1 MLVSTHAHK
10 YTLTHARSQK
20 LSSDDLISLDM
31 SDFEHSYNESD
42 FESVRRAMIDRNV
55 DHQSLAAWLPVEREV
70 TTAHQ
75 ISWWY
80 FPVLTME
87 GGLLQWTSSTLYL
100 VCSLSAEALPPEERN
115 LLPCSN

>member
-10 YTLTHARSQK
+10 YILTHTHSQK

-31 SDFEHSYNESD
+31 SDFEHTYNKSD
-42 FESVRRAMIDRNV
+42 FESVRQAMIDRKV
-55 DHQSLAAWLPVEREV
+55 GHQSLAAWLPVEKEV
-70 TTAHQ
+70 TKAYQ

-80 FPVLTME
+80 FPMLTVE
-87 GGLLQWTSSTLYL
+87 GGLLHWTSSTLYL